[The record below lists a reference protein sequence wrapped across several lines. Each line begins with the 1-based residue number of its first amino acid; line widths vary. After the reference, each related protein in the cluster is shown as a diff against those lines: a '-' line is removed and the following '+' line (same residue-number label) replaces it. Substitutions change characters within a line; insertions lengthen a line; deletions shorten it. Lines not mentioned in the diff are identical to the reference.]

1 MGRKRITTDDIWNR
15 VDRHG
20 PKGCW
25 IWKGPTVSG
34 YGIVRMPGFNMLA
47 HRYIYSFVKG
57 LGDST
62 DSLHHICGIKL
73 CVNPEHLVPVSHI
86 EHGMLHKRK

>member
-1 MGRKRITTDDIWNR
+1 
-15 VDRHG
+15 
-20 PKGCW
+20 
-25 IWKGPTVSG
+25 
-34 YGIVRMPGFNMLA
+34 MLA